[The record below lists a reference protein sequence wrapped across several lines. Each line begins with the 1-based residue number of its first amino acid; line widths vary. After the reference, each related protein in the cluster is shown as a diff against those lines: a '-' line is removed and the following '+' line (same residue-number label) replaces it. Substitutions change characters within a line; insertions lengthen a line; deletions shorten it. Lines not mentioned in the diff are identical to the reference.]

1 MNSVLQV
8 AIVGVGQV
16 GGAAAYSLILTSFV
30 SELLLVDID
39 IDLRDGQVRDLSDVA
54 YSCNSST
61 HVRAASHHEAAK
73 ADIVVITAGSKHMI
87 GQTTIDYTSRNMS
100 IVREVV
106 ETMKPFRSDTILLV
120 MSNPVDLLTSLA
132 HELSGLPTCQ
142 VLGSGT
148 FLDSVRLR
156 GLVAMRAGVAANSID
171 IYVVGVHGNPQV
183 VAWSTATVGGV
194 PMNNSISPDVLD
206 RAELADECKHRS
218 QSIIRAKGSTPFGLG
233 SIVSSLCSSILLDKR
248 NVRPVSHF
256 QPDFGCC
263 FSLPAVLGRKGVMST
278 IQMPLDRDEEA
289 NIAESAKELRKTIDW
304 IHRDY

>member
-1 MNSVLQV
+1 MNLVSQI

-16 GGAAAYSLILTSFV
+16 GGAAAYSIILTSFV
-30 SELLLVDID
+30 SELLLVDLD

-61 HVRAASHHEAAK
+61 RVRAASHHEAAK

-106 ETMKPFRSDTILLV
+106 ETMKPFRLDTILLV
-120 MSNPVDLLTSLA
+120 VSNPVDLLTSLA
-132 HELSGLPTCQ
+132 HEISGLPTSQ

-156 GLVAMRAGVAANSID
+156 GLMAMRARIAANSID
-171 IYVVGVHGNPQV
+171 IHVLGVHGNSQV
-183 VAWSTATVGGV
+183 VAWSAATVAGV
-194 PMNNSISPDVLD
+194 PINTSIPPNILD
-206 RAELADECKHRS
+206 RVELADECKHWS

-233 SIVSSLCSSILLDKR
+233 SIVSSLCASIFLDKR

-256 QPDFGCC
+256 QPDFGCY
-263 FSLPAVLGRKGVMST
+263 FSLPAVIGKKGVMST
-278 IQMPLDRDEEA
+278 IQMTLDSDEEA
-289 NIAESAKELRKTIDW
+289 HIAKSAKELSETIDW
-304 IHRDY
+304 IHRNY

>member
-1 MNSVLQV
+1 MNLVSQI

-16 GGAAAYSLILTSFV
+16 GGAAAYSIILTSFV
-30 SELLLVDID
+30 SELLLVDLD

-61 HVRAASHHEAAK
+61 RVRAASHHEAAK

-120 MSNPVDLLTSLA
+120 VSNPVDLLTSLA
-132 HELSGLPTCQ
+132 HEISGLPTSQ

-156 GLVAMRAGVAANSID
+156 GLMAMRAGIAANSID
-171 IYVVGVHGNPQV
+171 IHVLGVHGNSQI
-183 VAWSTATVGGV
+183 VAWSTATVAGV
-194 PMNNSISPDVLD
+194 PINTSIPPNILD
-206 RAELADECKHRS
+206 RVELADECKHWS

-233 SIVSSLCSSILLDKR
+233 SIVSSLCASIFLDKR

-256 QPDFGCC
+256 QPDFGCY
-263 FSLPAVLGRKGVMST
+263 FSLPAVIGKKGVMST
-278 IQMPLDRDEEA
+278 IHMTLDNDEKA
-289 NIAESAKELRKTIDW
+289 HIAKSAKELSETIDW
-304 IHRDY
+304 IHRNY

>member
-1 MNSVLQV
+1 MNLVSQI

-16 GGAAAYSLILTSFV
+16 GGAAAYSIILTSFV
-30 SELLLVDID
+30 SELLLVDLD

-61 HVRAASHHEAAK
+61 RVRAASHHEAAK

-120 MSNPVDLLTSLA
+120 VSNPVDLLTSLA
-132 HELSGLPTCQ
+132 HEISGLPTSQ

-156 GLVAMRAGVAANSID
+156 GLMAMRAGIAANSID
-171 IYVVGVHGNPQV
+171 IHVLGVHGNSQI
-183 VAWSTATVGGV
+183 VAWSTATVAGV
-194 PMNNSISPDVLD
+194 PINTSIPPNILD
-206 RAELADECKHRS
+206 RVELADECKHWS

-233 SIVSSLCSSILLDKR
+233 SIVSSLCASIFLDKR

-256 QPDFGCC
+256 QPDFGCY
-263 FSLPAVLGRKGVMST
+263 FSLPAVIGKKGVMST
-278 IQMPLDRDEEA
+278 IHMTLDSDEKA
-289 NIAESAKELRKTIDW
+289 HIAKSAKELSETIDW
-304 IHRDY
+304 IHRNY

>member
-1 MNSVLQV
+1 MNLVSQI

-16 GGAAAYSLILTSFV
+16 GGAAAYSIILTSFV

-61 HVRAASHHEAAK
+61 RVRAASHHEAAK

-120 MSNPVDLLTSLA
+120 VSNPVDLLTSLA
-132 HELSGLPTCQ
+132 HEISGLPTSQ

-156 GLVAMRAGVAANSID
+156 GLMAMRAGIAANSID
-171 IYVVGVHGNPQV
+171 IHVLGVHGNSEV
-183 VAWSTATVGGV
+183 VAWSAATVAGV
-194 PMNNSISPDVLD
+194 PINTSIPPNILD
-206 RAELADECKHRS
+206 RVELADECKHWS

-233 SIVSSLCSSILLDKR
+233 SIVSSLCASIFLDKR

-256 QPDFGCC
+256 QPDFGCY
-263 FSLPAVLGRKGVMST
+263 FSLPAVIGKKGVMST
-278 IQMPLDRDEEA
+278 IQMTLDSDEEA
-289 NIAESAKELRKTIDW
+289 HIAKSAKELSETIDW
-304 IHRDY
+304 INRNY

>member
-1 MNSVLQV
+1 MNLVSQI
-8 AIVGVGQV
+8 AIIGVGQV
-16 GGAAAYSLILTSFV
+16 GGAAAYSIILTSFV
-30 SELLLVDID
+30 SELLLVDLD
-39 IDLRDGQVRDLSDVA
+39 IHLRDGQVRDLSDVA

-61 HVRAASHHEAAK
+61 RVRAASHHEAAK

-120 MSNPVDLLTSLA
+120 VSNPVDLLTSLA
-132 HELSGLPTCQ
+132 HEISGLPTSQ

-156 GLVAMRAGVAANSID
+156 GLMAMRAGIAANSID
-171 IYVVGVHGNPQV
+171 IHVLGVHGNSQV
-183 VAWSTATVGGV
+183 VAWSAATVAGV
-194 PMNNSISPDVLD
+194 PIHTSIPPNILD
-206 RAELADECKHRS
+206 RVELADECKHWS

-233 SIVSSLCSSILLDKR
+233 SIVSSLCASIFLDKR

-256 QPDFGCC
+256 QPDFGCY
-263 FSLPAVLGRKGVMST
+263 FSLPAVIGKKGVMST
-278 IQMPLDRDEEA
+278 IQMTLDSDEEA
-289 NIAESAKELRKTIDW
+289 HIAKSAKELSETIDW
-304 IHRDY
+304 IHRNY

>member
-1 MNSVLQV
+1 MNLVSQI

-16 GGAAAYSLILTSFV
+16 GGAAAYSIILTSFV

-61 HVRAASHHEAAK
+61 RVRAASHHEAAK

-100 IVREVV
+100 IVREVI
-106 ETMKPFRSDTILLV
+106 EKMKPFRSDTILLV
-120 MSNPVDLLTSLA
+120 VSNPVDLLTSLA
-132 HELSGLPTCQ
+132 HEISGLPTSQ

-156 GLVAMRAGVAANSID
+156 GLMAMRAGIEANSID
-171 IYVVGVHGNPQV
+171 IHVLGVHGNPQV
-183 VAWSTATVGGV
+183 VAWSAATVAGV
-194 PMNNSISPDVLD
+194 PINTSIPPNIFD
-206 RAELADECKHRS
+206 RVELADECKDWS

-233 SIVSSLCSSILLDKR
+233 SIVSSLCASIFLDKR

-256 QPDFGCC
+256 QPDFGCY
-263 FSLPAVLGRKGVMST
+263 FSLPAVIGKKGVMST
-278 IQMPLDRDEEA
+278 IQMTLDSDEEA
-289 NIAESAKELRKTIDW
+289 HIAKSAKELSETIDW
-304 IHRDY
+304 IHRNY

>member
-1 MNSVLQV
+1 MNLVSQI

-16 GGAAAYSLILTSFV
+16 GGATAYSIILTSFV
-30 SELLLVDID
+30 SELLLVDLD

-54 YSCNSST
+54 YSCNSNT
-61 HVRAASHHEAAK
+61 RVRAASHHEAAE

-87 GQTTIDYTSRNMS
+87 GQTTIDHTSRNMS

-120 MSNPVDLLTSLA
+120 VSNPVDLLTSLA
-132 HELSGLPTCQ
+132 HEISGLPTSQ

-156 GLVAMRAGVAANSID
+156 GLMAMRAGIAANSID
-171 IYVVGVHGNPQV
+171 IHVLGVHGNSQV
-183 VAWSTATVGGV
+183 VAWSAATVAGV
-194 PMNNSISPDVLD
+194 PINTSIPPNILD
-206 RAELADECKHRS
+206 RVELADECKHWS

-233 SIVSSLCSSILLDKR
+233 SIVSSLCASIFLDKR

-256 QPDFGCC
+256 QPDFGCY
-263 FSLPAVLGRKGVMST
+263 FSLPAVIGKKGVMST
-278 IQMPLDRDEEA
+278 IQMTLDSDEEA
-289 NIAESAKELRKTIDW
+289 HIAKSAKELSETIDW
-304 IHRDY
+304 IHRNY

>member
-1 MNSVLQV
+1 MNLVSQI

-16 GGAAAYSLILTSFV
+16 GGAAAYSIILTSFV

-61 HVRAASHHEAAK
+61 RVRAASHHEAAK

-120 MSNPVDLLTSLA
+120 VSNPVDLLTSLA
-132 HELSGLPTCQ
+132 HEISGLPTSQ

-156 GLVAMRAGVAANSID
+156 GLMAMRAGIAANSID
-171 IYVVGVHGNPQV
+171 IHVLGVHGNSQV
-183 VAWSTATVGGV
+183 VAWSAATVAGV
-194 PMNNSISPDVLD
+194 PINTSIPPNILD
-206 RAELADECKHRS
+206 RVELADESKHWS

-233 SIVSSLCSSILLDKR
+233 SIVSSLCASIFLDKR

-256 QPDFGCC
+256 QPDFGCY
-263 FSLPAVLGRKGVMST
+263 FSLPAVIGKKGVMST
-278 IQMPLDRDEEA
+278 IQMTLDSDEEA
-289 NIAESAKELRKTIDW
+289 HIAKSAKELSETIDW
-304 IHRDY
+304 INRNY

>member
-1 MNSVLQV
+1 MNSGSQI

-16 GGAAAYSLILTSFV
+16 GGAAAYSLILTSLA

-39 IDLRDGQVRDLSDVA
+39 IALRDSQVRDLFDVA
-54 YSCNSST
+54 YSCNSGT
-61 HVRAASHHEAAK
+61 RVRAASHHEAAK
-73 ADIVVITAGSKHMI
+73 ADIVIITAGSKHMI
-87 GQTTIDYTSRNMS
+87 GQTTIDYTSRNIS

-106 ETMKPFRSDTILLV
+106 ETMKPFRSDTILLIV
-120 MSNPVDLLTSLA
+120 SNPVDLLTSLA
-132 HELSGLPTCQ
+132 YELSGLPTSQ

-156 GLVAMRAGVAANSID
+156 GLVAMRAGVAANSIN

-183 VAWSTATVGGV
+183 VAWSAATVGGV
-194 PMNNSISPDVLD
+194 PMNKSIPPKVLD

-218 QSIIRAKGSTPFGLG
+218 QSIIRVKGATPFGLG
-233 SIVSSLCSSILLDKR
+233 SIVSSMCSSILLDKR

-278 IQMPLDRDEEA
+278 IQIPLDRDEEA
-289 NIAESAKELRKTIDW
+289 YIVESAKELRGTIDW
-304 IHRDY
+304 IPQNY

>member
-1 MNSVLQV
+1 QRGYLGAAKASIWWLEQLSRTMNLVSQI

-16 GGAAAYSLILTSFV
+16 GGAAAYSIILTSFV

-61 HVRAASHHEAAK
+61 RVRAASHHEAAK

-120 MSNPVDLLTSLA
+120 VSNPVDLLTSLA
-132 HELSGLPTCQ
+132 HEISGLPTSQ

-156 GLVAMRAGVAANSID
+156 GLMAMRAGIAANSID
-171 IYVVGVHGNPQV
+171 IHVLGVHGNSQV
-183 VAWSTATVGGV
+183 VAWSAATVAGV
-194 PMNNSISPDVLD
+194 PINTSIPPNILD
-206 RAELADECKHRS
+206 RVELADECKHWS

-233 SIVSSLCSSILLDKR
+233 SIVSSLCASIFLDKR

-256 QPDFGCC
+256 QPDFGCY
-263 FSLPAVLGRKGVMST
+263 FSLPAVIGKKGVM
-278 IQMPLDRDEEA
+278 
-289 NIAESAKELRKTIDW
+289 
-304 IHRDY
+304 